1 MIHLPQGSFT
11 QGLIVG
17 QLLTLAII
25 YVFLRFF
32 LFCSPIPKS
41 VANSPKQT
49 GNETPDETPST
60 PLSNNKKRYKKP
72 LTILEPHILNLLYD
86 VNEHEPES
94 LDWFNVLIAQALI
107 QFRYDACSND
117 VALRKLETVLN
128 KGAQDKSMVD
138 HIYVRDLSLGDGF
151 PVFSHCRVLPHQ
163 HNSSQLRAEMLV
175 SLTDNINC
183 TVDTKLLL
191 NFPKPAFATL
201 PLSITVRICKF
212 VGKIMIYFS
221 PSNGAGQPAYMNLSF
236 DPNFVISL
244 QVSSLVGARS
254 KLQDIPKITQLIESR
269 IRQWFTNR
277 CVSPQFQQIAI
288 PNLWPT
294 SAKEGHARSHAPQEE
309 SSNED

>member
-212 VGKIMIYFS
+212 VGKVSLFTTLIVYSLYDSLHPSPGGLKHQVLNRITVVFYDRLFFFRLLITVFS
-221 PSNGAGQPAYMNLSF
+221 NICPRL
-236 DPNFVISL
+236 
-244 QVSSLVGARS
+244 
-254 KLQDIPKITQLIESR
+254 
-269 IRQWFTNR
+269 
-277 CVSPQFQQIAI
+277 
-288 PNLWPT
+288 
-294 SAKEGHARSHAPQEE
+294 
-309 SSNED
+309 